1 MKKPAKKMPFEKS
14 MPDMKADA
22 SMMKKMAKKGAKKK

>member
-14 MPDMKADA
+14 KPDMKADA
-22 SMMKKMAKKGAKKK
+22 SMMKAMKKGAKKK